1 MKTKKIIASFVAVM
15 MTAAMLA
22 GCGGSDGTDSTENR
36 DTVNLAK
43 VDGTLLNSEATAE
56 DTRTEIGDVEF
67 SIGDAKLIEYDG
79 VDIAVVEFTF
89 KNNGDTDA
97 NFTGVVRSEA
107 YQDGAMLMPTVVSD
121 VEGIDMM
128 TLSENIGKG
137 HQITVDKAF
146 RLRNREDEIEIQVT
160 EITNGQTTPQS
171 VSKYYSI
178 PE

>member
-1 MKTKKIIASFVAVM
+1 MKIKKIIASFVAAM
-15 MTAAMLA
+15 MTAAMLT
-22 GCGGSDGTDSTENR
+22 GCGGSNGGDDTENR

-43 VDGTLLNSEATAE
+43 VDGILLNSEAAAE

-79 VDIAVVEFTF
+79 VDIVVVEFNF
-89 KNNGDTDA
+89 KNNGDADT
-97 NFTGVVRSEA
+97 NFTGVVRSEG
-107 YQDGAMLMPTVVSD
+107 YQEGAMLMPTVVSD

-128 TLSENIGKG
+128 TLSQNIGKG

-160 EITNGQTTPQS
+160 EITSGKTVPQA